1 VARQSNCPVV
11 KPDRRTSLSMDAA
24 RAGNVKRGE
33 VQAPAAYEPLIAE
46 RWVDMRRNDD
56 NDKPFE
62 RSIFAWN
69 DRTRHT
75 PTYRATKASTTLTCF
90 RIKTATKH
98 LAARGCSVQTIYS
111 RSRQSH
117 FFDAMIT
124 VGTAD
129 KQYVHCVRIGLKQT
143 ERVSVPWAL
152 SPTAAVY
159 LATSLLY
166 SNRNKKLNGRTPS
179 VRRSMSL

>member
-75 PTYRATKASTTLTCF
+75 PTYRATKSVDHVDMFPDWNCD
-90 RIKTATKH
+90 KTS
-98 LAARGCSVQTIYS
+98 GCERLLGADNLQSVTAKS
-111 RSRQSH
+111 